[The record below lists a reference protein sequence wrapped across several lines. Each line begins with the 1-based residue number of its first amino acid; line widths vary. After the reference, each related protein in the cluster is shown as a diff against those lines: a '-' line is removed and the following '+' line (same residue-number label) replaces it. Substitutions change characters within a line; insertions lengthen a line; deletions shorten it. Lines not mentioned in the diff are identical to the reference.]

1 MTQTEIER
9 ALLGFVVRE
18 LLDGSDEDFDA
29 QTPILE
35 LGIIDSLSIVSL
47 LAFLDERCGVS
58 VPSEQVR
65 PESFKDVAS
74 IALLASTLTSP
85 TERPED

>member
-1 MTQTEIER
+1 
-9 ALLGFVVRE
+9 
-18 LLDGSDEDFDA
+18 
-29 QTPILE
+29 
-35 LGIIDSLSIVSL
+35 VSL

-74 IALLASTLTSP
+74 IALLASTLNSP